1 MLFISYYP
9 TWADLDAIIDETKP
23 KQVNIFVD
31 LKNCL
36 SGLYMEE
43 SIKTMLDVNANSR
56 TPISDIFN
64 SWLDFV
70 SFHYKY
76 MNKRKINL
84 HMFHISDSG
93 DSQYHRN
100 IFKDYKKNRSIA
112 KINTCSLLETDRL
125 KKIIRKNF
133 ESIHKAAKY
142 LYNNHSVDFKHFE
155 SDFVA
160 HYLIKEK
167 YQSDEYLNII
177 YSKDTD
183 MFQTL
188 KFRNTKIFYRHS
200 KDKKMFYDHTNWV
213 DKFKK
218 EKFDIS
224 FPIENFVYLK
234 CIAGDKS
241 DDIPGINKIG
251 LKKAY
256 NVLKEIDKPI
266 ENINHLKEELMKL
279 DNKIAKKFLEEWD
292 IIERNYKLISFDE
305 ISRHLP
311 LSVVEIFSK
320 LDDIKKFNLG
330 ESVLFINKINEEL
343 GV

>member
-9 TWADLDAIIDETKP
+9 TWSELDAVIEETNP
-23 KQVNIFVD
+23 KQINIFVD

-43 SIKTMLDVNANSR
+43 SMKTMLDVNANSK
-56 TPISDIFN
+56 TPIADIFN

-76 MNKRKINL
+76 LNKRKINL

-93 DSQYHRN
+93 DSQYHRK
-100 IFKDYKKNRSIA
+100 IFNDYKKNRSIT
-112 KINTCSLLETDRL
+112 KLNTCSLLENDTL

-133 ESIHKAAKY
+133 ESIHKAARN
-142 LYNNHSVDFKHFE
+142 LYNNHSLDFKHFE

-160 HYLIKEK
+160 HYLINEK
-167 YQSDEYLNII
+167 YQSDDYLNII

-200 KDKKMFYDHTNWV
+200 KDNKMFYDSSNWV
-213 DKFKK
+213 EKFKK
-218 EKFDIS
+218 EKFEED

-241 DDIPGINKIG
+241 DDIPGLNKIG
-251 LKKAY
+251 MKKAY
-256 NVLKEIDKPI
+256 NVLKQINKPI
-266 ENINHLKEELMKL
+266 ADLNDLKDELEIL
-279 DNKIAKKFLEEWD
+279 DDKNAKRFLEEWD

-305 ISRHLP
+305 ISKHIP
-311 LSVVEIFSK
+311 YSVMEIFSK
-320 LDDIKKFNLG
+320 LDNIEKFNLG
-330 ESVLFINKINEEL
+330 ESVLFINKINEKL